1 MINLSIILPT
11 LNEKDNLEILIPDL
25 ITNLSEINNLE
36 FEIIISD
43 DQSTDGTKELV
54 ELINLKNNNV
64 FYYKRKSTPSLP
76 MSIWDGIEKSK
87 YDYVLWMDADGSMP
101 AKSVKDMVK
110 ILMENQDSVIIG
122 SRFVDGGAYKGI
134 LELEEKSLIKAV
146 LNVYLSL
153 IHI

>member
-54 ELINLKNNNV
+54 VSSN
-64 FYYKRKSTPSLP
+64 FS
-76 MSIWDGIEKSK
+76 
-87 YDYVLWMDADGSMP
+87 
-101 AKSVKDMVK
+101 
-110 ILMENQDSVIIG
+110 
-122 SRFVDGGAYKGI
+122 
-134 LELEEKSLIKAV
+134 
-146 LNVYLSL
+146 
-153 IHI
+153 

>member
-25 ITNLSEINNLE
+25 LTNLSEINNLE

-64 FYYKRKSTPSLP
+64 FTTK
-76 MSIWDGIEKSK
+76 
-87 YDYVLWMDADGSMP
+87 
-101 AKSVKDMVK
+101 
-110 ILMENQDSVIIG
+110 ENQHHRYPCLFG
-122 SRFVDGGAYKGI
+122 WY
-134 LELEEKSLIKAV
+134 
-146 LNVYLSL
+146 
-153 IHI
+153 

>member
-25 ITNLSEINNLE
+25 IANLSDINNLE

-64 FYYKRKSTPSLP
+64 FDVL
-76 MSIWDGIEKSK
+76 DEK
-87 YDYVLWMDADGSMP
+87 YIT
-101 AKSVKDMVK
+101 K
-110 ILMENQDSVIIG
+110 ILDKHYNMESNNTYQI
-122 SRFVDGGAYKGI
+122 YQI
-134 LELEEKSLIKAV
+134 LHFSYWFKNYS
-146 LNVYLSL
+146 
-153 IHI
+153 